1 MRGTAWIEARPNKG
15 STSGLAVTG
24 ATAISALVFTVRQF
38 ILLMSFEG
46 KNPL

>member
-1 MRGTAWIEARPNKG
+1 MRGTARIEARPSNG

-24 ATAISALVFTVRQF
+24 ATAISAVVFTVRQF
-38 ILLMSFEG
+38 ILLVSFEG